1 MSDMVHK
8 DVLPAI
14 SACTGK
20 LASDASSKL
29 ALGGID
35 ISYEIAAVSR
45 LSELMGM
52 ASKTVN
58 ALDSAVI
65 ESAGIASQEER
76 SVFCRDRILATMNE
90 LRIYVD
96 EMETMTSAEYW
107 PYPSYGELLFSIR

>member
-1 MSDMVHK
+1 
-8 DVLPAI
+8 
-14 SACTGK
+14 
-20 LASDASSKL
+20 
-29 ALGGID
+29 
-35 ISYEIAAVSR
+35 
-45 LSELMGM
+45 MGM

-65 ESAGIASQEER
+65 EMAGIESQEER
-76 SVFCRDRILATMNE
+76 SFFCRDKILAAMNE